1 MFKECIEITEMQL
14 HTRVALFLDA
24 SYIIFSTKK
33 LKEDPIDIFLI
44 FTVTIEFIT
53 RKSKIAY

>member
-1 MFKECIEITEMQL
+1 MQL